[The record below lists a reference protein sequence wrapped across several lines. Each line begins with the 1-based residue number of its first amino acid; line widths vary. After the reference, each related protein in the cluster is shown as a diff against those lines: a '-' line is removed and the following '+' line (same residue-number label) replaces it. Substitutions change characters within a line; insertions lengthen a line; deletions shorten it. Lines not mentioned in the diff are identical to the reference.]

1 MNLLLKYVDGY
12 LNLDFSNILI
22 IAGGS
27 SSGKSTLYN
36 YIISGIEGKLSSS
49 FLINGR
55 EIRKNEF
62 SFLNISLSNLLDEEF
77 KLTSKTYLYSR
88 MNTLLKCFE
97 TSYLENNFNFFCDN
111 IFFEL
116 KEEIFNDL
124 DISINLDIEKII
136 FMITKNIVYKFGD
149 VCIENLSLNEKFKIQ
164 YKMYLN
170 RLLSINDNTFLIIDD
185 FDSFGGI
192 KNSISSLEYITKR
205 ILGYKTKVIIFLRN
219 EELVNE
225 LLNLDYN
232 IYFLKDSKVFKMPD
246 FKNFVDFD
254 FSYSEELFEKEV
266 KKIRKENQ
274 RKMVYKF
281 ME

>member
-97 TSYLENNFNFFCDN
+97 TSYLENNFNFFV
-111 IFFEL
+111 
-116 KEEIFNDL
+116 
-124 DISINLDIEKII
+124 
-136 FMITKNIVYKFGD
+136 T
-149 VCIENLSLNEKFKIQ
+149 
-164 YKMYLN
+164 
-170 RLLSINDNTFLIIDD
+170 
-185 FDSFGGI
+185 
-192 KNSISSLEYITKR
+192 
-205 ILGYKTKVIIFLRN
+205 
-219 EELVNE
+219 
-225 LLNLDYN
+225 
-232 IYFLKDSKVFKMPD
+232 IYFL
-246 FKNFVDFD
+246 N
-254 FSYSEELFEKEV
+254 
-266 KKIRKENQ
+266 
-274 RKMVYKF
+274 
-281 ME
+281 

>member
-149 VCIENLSLNEKFKIQ
+149 VCVENLSLNEKFKIQ

-274 RKMVYKF
+274 RKMVYKL

>member
-97 TSYLENNFNFFCDN
+97 TSYFENNFNFFCDN

-124 DISINLDIEKII
+124 DISINLDVEKII

-149 VCIENLSLNEKFKIQ
+149 VCVENLSLNEKFKIQ

>member
-116 KEEIFNDL
+116 KEGIFNDL

-149 VCIENLSLNEKFKIQ
+149 VCVENLSLNEKFKIQ

>member
-1 MNLLLKYVDGY
+1 
-12 LNLDFSNILI
+12 
-22 IAGGS
+22 
-27 SSGKSTLYN
+27 
-36 YIISGIEGKLSSS
+36 
-49 FLINGR
+49 
-55 EIRKNEF
+55 
-62 SFLNISLSNLLDEEF
+62 
-77 KLTSKTYLYSR
+77 
-88 MNTLLKCFE
+88 
-97 TSYLENNFNFFCDN
+97 
-111 IFFEL
+111 
-116 KEEIFNDL
+116 
-124 DISINLDIEKII
+124 
-136 FMITKNIVYKFGD
+136 MITKNIVYKFGD
-149 VCIENLSLNEKFKIQ
+149 VCVENLSLNEKFKIQ

>member
-1 MNLLLKYVDGY
+1 MNLLLKYMDGY

-149 VCIENLSLNEKFKIQ
+149 VCVENLSLNEKFKIQ

>member
-149 VCIENLSLNEKFKIQ
+149 VCVENLSLNEKFKIQ

>member
-1 MNLLLKYVDGY
+1 MNLLLKYMDGY

-124 DISINLDIEKII
+124 DISLNLDIEKII

-149 VCIENLSLNEKFKIQ
+149 VCVENLSLNEKFKIQ